1 MASSDV
7 SILAPIQRLT
17 GDVSMRILVVG
28 NLPPYVLG
36 GAENQIARLVEAWC
50 HLGHHVAV
58 AGHRIPNGPL
68 RLGKTE
74 IRTHHIAVTDRA
86 GRAGRA
92 ASYLFSME
100 RLLRKIKRNF
110 DVIYCRG
117 LADGALSICLLKA
130 IGQVRLPLLAC
141 PINAKG
147 AGDTHFIRS
156 ILGWRLILRM
166 INSHCDAINVIAPAI
181 WNDLVELGI
190 DGPRI
195 SQIPNGI
202 RVDAPIFR
210 SKATSVRRL
219 AWVGRLTKQKGLDV
233 LLQAL
238 ARAEVANREFHIEII
253 GTGPDMDSLLK
264 QCRQLYLEN
273 KVCFTGAL
281 PKEMIRGKLAE
292 MDAFLLPSRY
302 EGMSN
307 AALEAMEAGL
317 PVLLTRCGGLDTYID
332 ASTGW
337 TCSPDNVEELASVL
351 LRMLDTPAG
360 QLLAMGDQARRMV
373 ERNFQIEKIAQ
384 WNLDLLHQL
393 VEASRH

>member
-1 MASSDV
+1 
-7 SILAPIQRLT
+7 
-17 GDVSMRILVVG
+17 MRILVVG

-50 HLGHHVAV
+50 NLGHHIEV
-58 AGHRIPNGPL
+58 AGHLIPNGLL
-68 RLGKTE
+68 RLGNIE
-74 IRTHHIAVTDRA
+74 IQTHHVAVTDRA

-92 ASYLFSME
+92 ASYFFSMG
-100 RLLRKIKRNF
+100 RLLRKIKRTF

-117 LADGALSICLLKA
+117 LSDGALSICLLKA
-130 IGQVRLPLLAC
+130 MGRVRLPLLAC

-166 INSHCDAINVIAPAI
+166 INSHCEAINVIAPAI
-181 WNDLVELGI
+181 WDDLLELGI

-195 SQIPNGI
+195 SHIPNGI
-202 RVDAPIFR
+202 KVDAPIFR
-210 SKATSVRRL
+210 SKATAVRCL
-219 AWVGRLTKQKGLDV
+219 IWVGRLTKQKGIDV
-233 LLQAL
+233 LLHAL
-238 ARAEVANREFHIEII
+238 ARAEVTNRKFHLEII
-253 GTGPDMDSLLK
+253 GTGPDMGLLLK
-264 QCRQLYLEN
+264 QCRQLHLED

-281 PKEMIRGKLAE
+281 PKEMIRAKLAE

-332 ASTGW
+332 ESIGW

-351 LRMLDTPAG
+351 LRILDTPAG
-360 QLLAMGDQARRMV
+360 QLLAMGNQARLMV
-373 ERNFQIEKIAQ
+373 ERRFQIEKIAQ
-384 WNLDLLHQL
+384 LNLDLLRQL
-393 VEASRH
+393 VEGSRH